1 MTEPGTGDILL
12 SPGRSQGHRLTEPG
26 TGNILLSP
34 GRRTSPPRTQM
45 TEPGSLCPGD
55 FQLIKSIVLGV
66 STAGGGNFLVLLV
79 RILEFLHQKRAFLK
93 GLLSESTKNFR
104 LRRAIKSNGKDS

>member
-55 FQLIKSIVLGV
+55 FQLIKSISAIPLRCTPP
-66 STAGGGNFLVLLV
+66 SD
-79 RILEFLHQKRAFLK
+79 R
-93 GLLSESTKNFR
+93 FR
-104 LRRAIKSNGKDS
+104 C

>member
-1 MTEPGTGDILL
+1 MTEP
-12 SPGRSQGHRLTEPG
+12 R
-26 TGNILLSP
+26 
-34 GRRTSPPRTQM
+34 
-45 TEPGSLCPGD
+45 SLCPGD

-66 STAGGGNFLVLLV
+66 STAGGGKFFVLLV

>member
-1 MTEPGTGDILL
+1 MTEPGTGD
-12 SPGRSQGHRLTEPG
+12 
-26 TGNILLSP
+26 ILLSP

-79 RILEFLHQKRAFLK
+79 YKKRAFLK
-93 GLLSESTKNFR
+93 GLLSESTKNFS